1 MMKTHC
7 KAGLLLLALATA
19 ARAAVTLPAV
29 ISDHMVLQAGTSA
42 AIWGWANP
50 GESVAISIAGQTQK
64 TVAGKDGK
72 WSVRLEKLAASSEP
86 RALTV
91 QGENTLTIQD
101 VLVGEVWLASG
112 QSNME
117 MQVKGRM
124 HGAVDHADEEI
135 AAADHPTIR
144 MFIHRE
150 TYSIYDAPVPP
161 SEPEKDRAGEW
172 RVCSPQTVADFS
184 ALGYFFARDLQG
196 EVKAPIGIIN
206 SSVGGTP
213 IEAWT
218 SLDAQRAEPAVQ
230 PVLDDWKTLL
240 TNYDAAQ
247 AQKTYLE
254 AKERWLKERAAATK
268 LGQPAPKAP
277 TPFKNSGVMAP
288 GVLFNSRI
296 APLIPYSIRGVIWY
310 QGERNALGPL
320 SGLYGVQLRT
330 LIRDWRK
337 RWGSDDLYF
346 GWVQLANIQKLQSV
360 PSEPKGWGV
369 NVREGMRRALDV
381 PHTGM
386 AITIDLGGEKAGHP
400 TNKAD
405 FATRLSRVVLHDVY
419 GRQDPLWTGP
429 LLRDAKTENG
439 RMTLTFDHATGLKA
453 SMGELEGFAI
463 AGEDR
468 KFVWASARI
477 EGEKVV
483 VWNDAIAKPE
493 AVRYSWAAN
502 PKGNLVNAAGLPASP
517 FRTDDWNETAPAK
530 PVTPV
535 KSVEAAPISVTPVVM
550 TPAKPGST
558 NAAQLSSSNQP
569 TRQIVYKTI
578 GDRALHLDFFA
589 PQGWKAESRRPCF
602 VGIHGGGWTS
612 GAPRSMYSF
621 VQHCVEQGMVGIS
634 VEYRLYKVGTD
645 VSVFECVKDARS
657 AVRYVRA
664 HAAELGIDPQ
674 KIIVSGASAGGQLA
688 AATAMFDVDEAGDDT
703 KVSCAPNALV
713 LLSPVIDTSKEGYG
727 NAKIGE
733 QWQELSPAHQVSQ
746 GMPPVIHFHGTG
758 DATTPYLGAQ
768 RFQDAMQQAG
778 NRCELVTVEGAQHT
792 YMFKDA
798 TLHADTLRRMDD
810 FLVSL
815 GFMAASAK
823 P

>member
-1 MMKTHC
+1 MKTSC
-7 KAGLLLLALATA
+7 KAGLILLALAA
-19 ARAAVTLPAV
+19 ASNAAVSLPSV
-29 ISDHMVLQAGTSA
+29 ISDHMVLQAGTPA
-42 AIWGWANP
+42 AIWGWAAP

-64 TVAGKDGK
+64 TVADKDGK

-86 RALTV
+86 QTLTV
-91 QGENTLTIQD
+91 QGENKLTVHD

-117 MQVKGRM
+117 MQIKGKM

-144 MFIHRE
+144 MFFHRE
-150 TYSIYDAPVPP
+150 TYSIYDAAVPS
-161 SEPEKDRAGEW
+161 SELEKDRAGEW
-172 RVCSPQTVADFS
+172 HVCSPQTLADFS
-184 ALGYFFARDLQG
+184 ALGYFFASDLQK

-218 SLDAQRAEPAVQ
+218 SLEAQRAEPAVQ
-230 PVLDDWKTLL
+230 PVLDDWKKTL
-240 TNYDAAQ
+240 TDYDAAQ

-296 APLIPYSIRGVIWY
+296 APLIPYSVRGVIWY

-330 LIRDWRK
+330 LVRDWRK
-337 RWGSDDLYF
+337 RWSNDDLYF
-346 GWVQLANIQKLQSV
+346 AWVQLANIQKLQSV

-369 NVREGMRRALDV
+369 NVREGQRRALDV

-405 FATRLSRVVLHDVY
+405 FAARLSRVVLHDVY
-419 GRQDPLWTGP
+419 GRPDPLWTGP
-429 LLRDAKTENG
+429 LLHDAKAENG
-439 RMTLTFDHATGLKA
+439 KMTLTFDHATGLKA
-453 SMGELEGFAI
+453 TMGELEGFAI

-468 KFVWASARI
+468 KFVWGSVRI
-477 EGEKVV
+477 EGEKVI
-483 VWNDAIAKPE
+483 VWSDAIAKPM

-517 FRTDDWNETAPAK
+517 FRTDDWEEPAK
-530 PVTPV
+530 PVAPAKNAV
-535 KSVEAAPISVTPVVM
+535 AAPATLTPVVAA
-550 TPAKPGST
+550 PA
-558 NAAQLSSSNQP
+558 NYAAQLSASVQP
-569 TRQIVYKTI
+569 MRQIAYKTI
-578 GDRALHLDFFA
+578 GDRALHLDFFT
-589 PQGWKAESRRPCF
+589 PQGWKAEDRRPCF
-602 VGIHGGGWTS
+602 IGIHGGGWTS

-621 VQHCVEQGMVGIS
+621 VQHCVGEGMVGIS
-634 VEYRLYKVGTD
+634 VEYRLYKAGTD

-657 AVRYVRA
+657 GVRYVRA

-674 KIIVSGASAGGQLA
+674 KIIVSGASAGGHLA
-688 AATAMFDVDEAGDDT
+688 AATAMFEVDEAGEDT
-703 KVSCAPNALV
+703 AVSCAPNALV

-727 NAKIGE
+727 NAKVGE
-733 QWQELSPAHQVSQ
+733 RWQELSPAHRVRQ

-768 RFQDAMQQAG
+768 RFHEAMQQAG
-778 NRCELVTVEGAQHT
+778 NRCELVTVDGAQHT

-798 TLHADTLRRMDD
+798 ARHAETLRRMDD
-810 FLVSL
+810 FLASL
-815 GFMAASAK
+815 GFIAAAPK